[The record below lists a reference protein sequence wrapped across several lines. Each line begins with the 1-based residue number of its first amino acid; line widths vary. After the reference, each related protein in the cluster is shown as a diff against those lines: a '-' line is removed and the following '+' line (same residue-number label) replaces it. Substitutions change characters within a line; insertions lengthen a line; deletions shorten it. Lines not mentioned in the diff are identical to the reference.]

1 MTLEEKDIETKQEQE
16 PQVTDSDILKKFVE
30 LQKNSV
36 PLDKYNEKVKQC
48 QDLMD
53 CIVEGKT
60 PDGIDE
66 KIEVDIDEL
75 RKNLFGKDLT
85 NLEYAKNALALR
97 DELIRRGE
105 QDPFLPSGTN
115 VVLTANDY
123 VEAQKV
129 ADAFAYCIEYANGDD
144 QAFTNELMRLT
155 KDNSPIALRTRR

>member
-1 MTLEEKDIETKQEQE
+1 MALEENNIETEQEQE
-16 PQVTDSDILKKFVE
+16 QQITESDILKKFIE

-66 KIEVDIDEL
+66 KIEVDLDEV
-75 RKNLFGKDLT
+75 RKNLFGKDLN

-97 DELIRRGE
+97 DELIKRGE
-105 QDPFLPSGTN
+105 QDPFFFFFSN
-115 VVLTANDY
+115 VVVTANDY

-129 ADAFAYCIEYANGDD
+129 ADALAYCIEYADGDP